1 MSFDNDARIQQLE
14 AMMIPVCVADAAPE
28 RAARVLVVV
37 NDAAGPGDVALLM
50 DGAAPRDVEVLV
62 VSPGLNS
69 WSGRLVADQDTVDR
83 DAVARLEATVLSLRA
98 AGFAANG
105 IVGDADPLFAIE
117 DALTVFDADEV
128 VIATAPARVDGWLG
142 ETLAARTRAL
152 CGLPVRNV
160 AVALESPPLWAEPLV
175 AA

>member
-1 MSFDNDARIQQLE
+1 MPSLLSLAF
-14 AMMIPVCVADAAPE
+14 PVATDAAA
-28 RAARVLVVV
+28 RARRVLVVV
-37 NDAAGPGDVALLM
+37 NDPAGPHDVALLM
-50 DGAAPRDVEVLV
+50 DGAAPGAAEVLV

-69 WSGRLVADQDTVDR
+69 WSGRLVADQDAVER
-83 DAVARLEATVLSLRA
+83 DACARLEATVLCLRT
-98 AGFAANG
+98 AGFAASG

-142 ETLAARTRAL
+142 ETLAARARAL
-152 CGLPVRNV
+152 CGVPVRNV
-160 AVALESPPLWAEPLV
+160 AVASEPPPLWAEPLV